1 MSLNKAKMSNTLKEK
16 TTPKNFKKN
25 PIKGTKFTIMV
36 SSAKGGVGKSTF
48 AINLAFALQKL
59 GKKIG
64 LLDADVYG
72 PSLPKIIGINEK
84 PKTDGKFLIPI
95 EKYDAQFMSLG
106 FLVDEKTPMIW
117 RGPMVISAIKTLTE
131 KVLWKNLDFLIID
144 MPPGTGDTQLTFAQD
159 VKIDGSIIV
168 STPQ

>member
-84 PKTDGKFLIPI
+84 HKTDGKFLIPI
-95 EKYDAQFMSLG
+95 EK
-106 FLVDEKTPMIW
+106 
-117 RGPMVISAIKTLTE
+117 
-131 KVLWKNLDFLIID
+131 
-144 MPPGTGDTQLTFAQD
+144 
-159 VKIDGSIIV
+159 
-168 STPQ
+168 